1 MQFYKKV
8 DHEGLF
14 IEDIKIELI
23 PIDEEGNSDPQYI
36 AEPVPPGLF
45 WPKWNGTEWVEGGEA
60 SEPQPVIP
68 SEVEV
73 LRAQVR
79 ASDDRADFLE
89 ECLVEMA
96 QLVYK

>member
-1 MQFYKKV
+1 MLYKKINT
-8 DHEGLF
+8 ENGLF
-14 IEDIKIELI
+14 IGDVILDTLQVDEL
-23 PIDEEGNSDPQYI
+23 GNPDSQYI
-36 AEPVPPGLF
+36 AEPVPQGF
-45 WPKWNGTEWVEGGEA
+45 YWPKWNGTEWVEGGEA
-60 SEPQPVIP
+60 PEPEPVIP
-68 SEVEV
+68 TEVEV